1 MIYSLKDAAESDGLS
16 GTTFIQMN
24 YMVAIWALF
33 GELGTDGLCG
43 NERVCLAYPPANL
56 ESSFCVFLSAVG
68 IGQAV
73 IPLGLS
79 FHRLEMIAFSLQF
92 FIKGFKGQLTKAG
105 KGPFLSLS
113 KEPGDN

>member
-1 MIYSLKDAAESDGLS
+1 MASVGTKESASHIHQLTS
-16 GTTFIQMN
+16 N
-24 YMVAIWALF
+24 L
-33 GELGTDGLCG
+33 LC
-43 NERVCLAYPPANL
+43 V
-56 ESSFCVFLSAVG
+56 FFLSAVG